1 MGDLHRLLIAAGLCA
16 ALSVPAAVHAA
27 PADCTFFVRA
37 GFVPDGGTADGR
49 SPERAFATIG
59 DGVRAIGN
67 AGEVVCIGP
76 GLYVEGDIG
85 PLRPAP
91 PLQPIIIRGDATG
104 VSTDDAPG
112 AVRIVPPSDLPPDQ
126 TPGTAFRVVGH
137 QGLVIEGFTI
147 SGFRDAGIQ
156 VRSATG
162 TGGANSSDV
171 TIRDIDVRDC
181 RTGID
186 VFAEGLIVVENVRA
200 IANTASGI
208 SIQACTLT
216 DDFGTCRGL
225 PGEPVV
231 PIVSNNRSGG
241 NGAHGI
247 FLRVGENAVV
257 QNNVIYANAFTGL
270 SLRGVPDA
278 LVANNLVYRNGE
290 EGIAI
295 GSGFLSPT
303 GTMDPAELASPNA
316 IVLNNTLYENGEWG
330 LEIGNSLAA
339 SPGGAVVNNIAWR
352 NGAGRLGIG
361 VLNERG
367 QTDVRKPSVCGYV
380 AGFNDVLDEYGPD
393 TPRNAYDLRVD
404 PLFVDA
410 EGADG
415 VAGGEVVGGVFVDR
429 SADDD
434 FRLRQGGGTS
444 GTSRL
449 VDAGSTT
456 TVRLG
461 LTGSTASNGA
471 PDAGA
476 VDLGFHYGASAEQ
489 IILYEMPFMP
499 LYVRTG
505 GADIDD
511 GMSPATAFATIGT
524 AARRARAGISVVVGP
539 GVYRECDLTA
549 PPDSGRAFFVAD
561 PAGERTG
568 DLPGVT
574 LVDPGKCYFDPI
586 RQEFDPGQTG
596 FNVGSVC
603 GAVVDGFHITGA
615 SDDGIQLQNAS
626 DGSVIRNN
634 VLFANSRRGMNVTNS
649 DDVRIANNLTYRNG
663 GGIQIGSG
671 SRALE
676 ACATSGTRRAVIEFN
691 TAYNNTFDGILIGA
705 GQCPSTDTTLRYNV
719 TGENG
724 RGGAGGSGIEVGELA
739 REATLASYESHYNLV
754 ADRYAAGVP
763 RAASDL
769 LIDLAVEPLYVDP
782 TALVVSGDW
791 RMDRH
796 FRLVQRTGGDGPQS
810 RAVDFS
816 DQTALQ
822 AGLSTRSTRSDGLP
836 DERLVDLGYHYP
848 AGAELIGDCDGDGAV
863 TVNEL
868 VLAVNIALGN
878 TPLEECPAASS
889 DGVSV
894 DISDLIQ
901 AVNSALESQA

>member
-1 MGDLHRLLIAAGLCA
+1 MGELTRLLRAVRLWTALCA
-16 ALSVPAAVHAA
+16 VLAAA
-27 PADCTFFVRA
+27 PAAAADCRFFVRA
-37 GFVPDGGTADGR
+37 GFVPDGGPADGR
-49 SPERAFATIG
+49 SPERAFATIAE
-59 DGVRAIGN
+59 GVAAVDN
-67 AGEVVCIGP
+67 ADDVVCVGP

-85 PLRPAP
+85 PARSAPAT
-91 PLQPIIIRGDATG
+91 QPIVIRGDDSGA
-104 VSTDDAPG
+104 STDDPPG
-112 AVRIVPPSDLPPDQ
+112 TVRIVPPTGLPPEL
-126 TPGTAFRVVGH
+126 TPGTAFRILGR
-137 QGLVIEGFTI
+137 QGLVIEGFEI

-156 VRSATG
+156 VRSATI
-162 TGGANSSDV
+162 GGENSSDV
-171 TIRDIDVRDC
+171 TIRDIDVRQC

-186 VFAEGLIVVENVRA
+186 VFAEGVIVVENVRA
-200 IANTASGI
+200 VANTATGI
-208 SIQACTLT
+208 SVQSCEVP
-216 DDFGTCRGL
+216 DEFGTCRGL
-225 PGEPVV
+225 PSLPVV

-241 NGAHGI
+241 NGAHGL
-247 FLRVGENAVV
+247 FLRAGENAVV
-257 QNNVIYANAFTGL
+257 QNNVLYSNAFTGV

-290 EGIAI
+290 EGIAV

-303 GTMDPAELASPNA
+303 GTMDPAELASPNV
-316 IVLNNTLYENGEWG
+316 IVLNNTIYENGQWG

-367 QTDVRKPSVCGYV
+367 QAEVRKPSVCGYV
-380 AGFNDVLDEYGPD
+380 AGFNNVLDEYGPD
-393 TPRNAYDLRVD
+393 TPRNAYDLRID
-404 PLFVDA
+404 PLFVDP

-415 VAGGEVVGGVFVDR
+415 VAGGEVVDGVFIDR

-434 FRLRQGGGTS
+434 FRLRQSGGQLS
-444 GTSRL
+444 PA

-456 TVRLG
+456 TARLG
-461 LTGSTASNGA
+461 LSGSTAGNGA
-471 PDAGA
+471 ADTGT

-489 IILYEMPFMP
+489 MVVYEMPFMP
-499 LYVRTG
+499 LYVRSG

-511 GMSPATAFATIGT
+511 GMTPATAFATIGT
-524 AARRARAGISVVVGP
+524 AARRARAGISVIVGP

-561 PAGERTG
+561 PSGERTL

-574 LVDPGKCYFDPI
+574 LVDPGKCYYDPV

-634 VLFANSRRGMNVTNS
+634 VLFANAKRGINVANS
-649 DDVRIANNLTYRNG
+649 DDVRIVNNLAYRNN

-671 SRALE
+671 ARPLE
-676 ACATSGTRRAVIEFN
+676 ACASSGANRAVLEFN
-691 TAYNNTFDGILIGA
+691 TVYNNTFDGILLGA
-705 GQCPSTDTTLRYNV
+705 GVCPSADPAVRYNV

-724 RGGAGGSGIEVGELA
+724 QSSGEGAGIEVGTSA
-739 REATLASYESHYNLV
+739 REGTLAGYVSAYNLV
-754 ADRYAAGVP
+754 ADRYAASIP

-769 LIDLAVEPLYVDP
+769 LIDLAVEPLYLEP
-782 TALVVSGDW
+782 TAIVVAGDW
-791 RMDRH
+791 RMNRH
-796 FRLVQRTGGDGPQS
+796 FRLVQRAAGQS
-810 RAVDFS
+810 AQTRAVGFS

-822 AGLSTRSTRSDGLP
+822 AGLSTRSTRSDGIAD
-836 DERLVDLGYHYP
+836 DELVDLGYHYP
-848 AGAELIGDCDGDGAV
+848 AGGELIGDCDGDGVV

-868 VLAVNIALGN
+868 VTAVNIALGN
-878 TPLEECPAASS
+878 APLTDCPSASS
-889 DGVSV
+889 DGQEVT
-894 DISDLIQ
+894 ISDLIQ
-901 AVNSALESQA
+901 AVNSALESQS